1 MHIILENSKIR
12 IIFVSAKNMLLKH
25 YLLLSE
31 IFNTASYALFGK
43 DVILA
48 FYYLVFIFCL
58 VCVILLLSYFL
69 SPQFRFSTEKQS
81 SYECGFEPFGDARM
95 AFDIHF
101 YIIGILFLLFD
112 LEIVFIF
119 PWLFSFTEY
128 SDLMS
133 TNVNTMVLFLG
144 LLGFGFVY
152 EWVNNALIWVP
163 VRFED

>member
-1 MHIILENSKIR
+1 
-12 IIFVSAKNMLLKH
+12 MLLKH
-25 YLLLSE
+25 QILSQE
-31 IFNTASYALFGK
+31 ILDNAGYALFGK

-48 FYYLVFIFCL
+48 FYYFLFIFIIVL
-58 VCVILLLSYFL
+58 VILVLAYFL

-128 SDLMS
+128 TSLMA
-133 TNVNTMVLFLG
+133 TNISTMVLFLG
-144 LLGFGFVY
+144 LLGIGFVY

-163 VRFED
+163 VRFSE